1 LNLNKEN
8 DNETVSGFG
17 GGSPGIADKFLKILN
32 KIHNL

>member
-17 GGSPGIADKFLKILN
+17 GDCAGATDKFLKILN
-32 KIHNL
+32 KTHNL